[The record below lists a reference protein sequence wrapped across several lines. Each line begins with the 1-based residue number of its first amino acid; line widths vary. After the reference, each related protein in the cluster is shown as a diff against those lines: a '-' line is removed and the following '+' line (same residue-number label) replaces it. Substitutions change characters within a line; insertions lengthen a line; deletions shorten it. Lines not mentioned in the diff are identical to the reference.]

1 MEQIDAVVIGA
12 GVVGLAVG
20 RALALSGR
28 EVMVLESENAIGTG
42 TSSRNSEV
50 IHAGIY
56 YPAGSLKA
64 RLCVQGKQML
74 YAYCAE
80 RGVAHQRL
88 GKLIVATSPEQ
99 VPALDG
105 IVAKAAANGVHDLQ
119 KLTAA
124 QARALE
130 PALSC
135 EAALLSPSTGVV
147 DSHGLM
153 LSLQGDM
160 ENAGGLL
167 ALVSPVA
174 HIGVRQGTATHP
186 ICVTTQDGTVLA
198 CRVLVNAAGLN
209 AVALARAMAGLD
221 PRLLPQAY
229 CAKGNY
235 FTLAGKAPF
244 SRLIYPVP
252 EKAGLG
258 VHLVGEHPGARAV
271 RPVPAVGDLRA
282 LPPLLRVDA
291 PPPAGVAWSRAGLDP
306 HEHGQVARREADRR
320 FDEIQPR
327 DGRAHLVE
335 VAVLDAP
342 HAPPADR
349 DVGVLRRVGGGVAG
363 VVRVLDLDPP
373 VRAERG
379 EAGEGGGAGEVVPGH
394 DLLLGR
400 NRLRREHPCSPSFR
414 RRCGRATP
422 LHLRRC
428 SLPSLLCFLYCNS
441 CCWCFNGLGCCWCGN
456 SLSCCVALL

>member
-20 RALALSGR
+20 RALALAGH

-64 RLCVQGKQML
+64 RLCVEGKAML

-80 RGVAHQRL
+80 RGVAHLRL

-99 VPALDG
+99 VQALDS

-119 KLTAA
+119 KLTATQA
-124 QARALE
+124 QALE
-130 PALSC
+130 PALAC
-135 EAALLSPSTGVV
+135 HAALLSPSTGVV

-167 ALVSPVA
+167 ALVSPVQ
-174 HIGVRQGTATHP
+174 HIGLKHGTATHP
-186 ICVTTQDGTVLA
+186 IRVTTQDGTELA
-198 CRVLVNAAGLN
+198 CKHLVNAAGLN
-209 AVALARAMAGLD
+209 AVALARGMEGLD
-221 PRLLPQAY
+221 HSLLPQAHY
-229 CAKGNY
+229 AKGNY

-258 VHLVGEHPGARAV
+258 VHLTLDLGGQAKFGPDVQWVDDPSDLQVDPRRGDAFYAEVRKYWPDLADGALQAGYAGM
-271 RPVPAVGDLRA
+271 RPKINA
-282 LPPLLRVDA
+282 
-291 PPPAGVAWSRAGLDP
+291 P
-306 HEHGQVARREADRR
+306 HEAAADFMIQGPAEHGV
-320 FDEIQPR
+320 P
-327 DGRAHLVE
+327 GLVNLLGIE
-335 VAVLDAP
+335 SPGLTSSLAIA
-342 HAPPADR
+342 AQ
-349 DVGVLRRVGGGVAG
+349 
-363 VVRVLDLDPP
+363 VVR
-373 VRAERG
+373 
-379 EAGEGGGAGEVVPGH
+379 
-394 DLLLGR
+394 LL
-400 NRLRREHPCSPSFR
+400 
-414 RRCGRATP
+414 
-422 LHLRRC
+422 
-428 SLPSLLCFLYCNS
+428 
-441 CCWCFNGLGCCWCGN
+441 
-456 SLSCCVALL
+456 